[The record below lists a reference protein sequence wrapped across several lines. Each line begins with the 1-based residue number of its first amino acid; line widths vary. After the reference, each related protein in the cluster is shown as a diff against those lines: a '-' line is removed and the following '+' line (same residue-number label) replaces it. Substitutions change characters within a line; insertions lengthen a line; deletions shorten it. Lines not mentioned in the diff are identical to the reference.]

1 MKWRK
6 KLNAGPLKWTNEK
19 KKKTH
24 FDQSETKLKVIK
36 EHEVP
41 FKMICDDI
49 FFPSFVAAAT
59 HFRDVLLISGWVM
72 WNNS

>member
-1 MKWRK
+1 MQTRQ
-6 KLNAGPLKWTNEK
+6 NGRIR
-19 KKKTH
+19 KKTH

-49 FFPSFVAAAT
+49 FFSFAAAAT
-59 HFRDVLLISGWVM
+59 HFRDVFLISG
-72 WNNS
+72 